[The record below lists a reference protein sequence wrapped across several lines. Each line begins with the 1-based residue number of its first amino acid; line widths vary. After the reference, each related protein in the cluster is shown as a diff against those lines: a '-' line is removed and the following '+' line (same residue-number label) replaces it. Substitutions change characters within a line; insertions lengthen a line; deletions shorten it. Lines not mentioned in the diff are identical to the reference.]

1 MRISDW
7 SSDVCSSDLTGSIGG
22 FQVRKSELW
31 HQGLYAATK
40 YAVTA
45 LSEGL
50 RFDLEHLGIG
60 VSVLAPSAVST
71 NIGTSD
77 RNRPECYGGPT
88 QGSLAP
94 QVDQMLRTTGV
105 DPDMVG
111 ARSEEHTS
119 ELQSLL
125 RISYAVFF
133 LKKKKTQPTPTP
145 P

>member
-1 MRISDW
+1 MIRRPPRSTRTDTRFPYTTLFR
-7 SSDVCSSDLTGSIGG
+7 S
-22 FQVRKSELW
+22 SELW

-88 QGSLAP
+88 QGSLDP
-94 QVDQMLRTTGV
+94 QVDQMLRTTG
-105 DPDMVG
+105 D
-111 ARSEEHTS
+111 RKSTRLNSSH
-119 ELQSLL
+119 
-125 RISYAVFF
+125 
-133 LKKKKTQPTPTP
+133 
-145 P
+145 

>member
-7 SSDVCSSDLTGSIGG
+7 SSDVCSSDLHVVNTGSIGG

-88 QGSLAP
+88 QGSLEP

-105 DPDMVG
+105 DPSMVG
-111 ARSEEHTS
+111 ERLLPAIAGKAPPIFHT
-119 ELQSLL
+119 QDN
-125 RISYAVFF
+125 
-133 LKKKKTQPTPTP
+133 
-145 P
+145 

>member
-7 SSDVCSSDLTGSIGG
+7 SSDVCSSDLHVVNTGSIGG

-88 QGSLAP
+88 QGSLEP

-105 DPDMVG
+105 DTDMEIGRASCRERVCQYVEN
-111 ARSEEHTS
+111 S
-119 ELQSLL
+119 
-125 RISYAVFF
+125 AVTAP
-133 LKKKKTQPTPTP
+133 LKKKKEITQ
-145 P
+145 